1 MQDAPIDVSHYKL
14 RVVEAPT
21 LKMKRTMANGK
32 VVSEVPAA
40 GPNGEALYEAVL
52 YSRAKVADV
61 YGKKDSEE
69 IKITLTSPC
78 DDVDEDDVVQP
89 LGLTM
94 STFSFTTEKGKTIS
108 GVSYRAEGLTKV
120 G

>member
-1 MQDAPIDVSHYKL
+1 MQNAPIDVSHYKL
-14 RVVEAPT
+14 RVVEAPA
-21 LKMKRTMANGK
+21 LKMKRKMENGQ
-32 VVSEVPAA
+32 VVSEKPAT

-52 YSRAKVADV
+52 YIRATVADD

-69 IKITLTSPC
+69 VKITLTSPC
-78 DDVDEDDVVQP
+78 DDVDEDDVVNAF
-89 LGLTM
+89 GLTM
-94 STFSFTTEKGKTIS
+94 STFSFTTDKGKTIS